1 MPEHSPQK
9 YSLLFEVMMLP
20 AFMQKTFRILAFV
33 GTLTLFYSAAPAAE
47 IEWEVLNRL
56 DAGSRPLDVTVSA
69 DGRSVFVLAEDG
81 RVHLFDADGN
91 VVGQIAVGAQAERI
105 AVDPE
110 GERLYVTNRETRQVE
125 IVQID
130 ILREINLSGAPFKGR
145 EQAPVVIAVFSDFQ

>member
-1 MPEHSPQK
+1 MLTILRK
-9 YSLLFEVMMLP
+9 SLRV
-20 AFMQKTFRILAFV
+20 
-33 GTLTLFYSAAPAAE
+33 LTVLGVLSFCCSAAPAGESAP

-56 DAGSRPLDVTVSA
+56 DTGARPIDVAVSA

-81 RVHLFDADGN
+81 RVHLFEADGN
-91 VVGQIAVGAQAERI
+91 LVGQISVGAQAERI

-110 GERLYVTNRETRQVE
+110 GERLYVTNRETRRVE

-130 ILREINLSGAPFKGR
+130 ILRQISLSGAPFKGL